1 MNTLSKLSLGVV
13 GSQTITLRD
22 LVKPQLNK
30 REQAAIRRAL
40 KNAKKDQDETRKK
53 ASLV

>member
-1 MNTLSKLSLGVV
+1 MNLVARLSLVTN
-13 GSQTITLRD
+13 SNQTITLRD

-30 REQAAIRRAL
+30 KEQAAIKRAL

-53 ASLV
+53 AARL

>member
-1 MNTLSKLSLGVV
+1 MYLVTRLSFGASGN
-13 GSQTITLRD
+13 QTITLRD

-30 REQAAIRRAL
+30 KEQAAIRRAL

-53 ASLV
+53 AAQL